1 MHGIR
6 EVMKKK
12 IISLHSCVLLV
23 MNIIQLKKEGYYIT
37 TLYFF
42 TIHCTKIIGM
52 LDQK

>member
-37 TLYFF
+37 TLYFLPY
-42 TIHCTKIIGM
+42 TAQRLSEC
-52 LDQK
+52 